1 MADIGDIKAIIFDL
15 DGVLLSTDK
24 YHYIAWKE
32 LADELGIPFCEK
44 DNEAFRGVSRMD
56 CMEMLVSKSASVM
69 LTDGEKAAYAKKKNA
84 RYRSL
89 LEEITPEF
97 VAPEVRKT
105 LEKLRMRG
113 YRLAVG
119 SSSKNS
125 KFILEKTYLA
135 DCFDAIVDG
144 NDISRSKP
152 DPEVFLKA
160 AAALKTEPHQCAVIE
175 DAEAGL
181 SAAVSGGMLPIAIG
195 EAKNSPLAKKF
206 LNTFGDLTEIF
217 TNKMEN
223 ENVR

>member
-1 MADIGDIKAIIFDL
+1 MTDIGSIRGIIFDL

-24 YHYIAWKE
+24 YHYLAWKE

-56 CMEMLVSKSASVM
+56 CMEILLSKSATLK
-69 LTDGEKAAYAKKKNA
+69 LTDEEKAAYANKKNE
-84 RYRSL
+84 RYREL
-89 LEEITPEF
+89 LENITPSF
-97 VAPEVRKT
+97 VDAEVRDT
-105 LEKLRMRG
+105 LSVLRERG
-113 YRLAVG
+113 YCLAVG

-125 KFILEKTYLA
+125 RFILQRASLT

-160 AAALKTEPHQCAVIE
+160 AAALGIQPQYSAVIE

-181 SAAVSGGMLPIAIG
+181 RAAIG
-195 EAKNSPLAKKF
+195 GCMMPVAIGQAKGSSLAAISLERF
-206 LNTFGDLTEIF
+206 SDLEKLFINA
-217 TNKMEN
+217 NKLEN
-223 ENVR
+223 